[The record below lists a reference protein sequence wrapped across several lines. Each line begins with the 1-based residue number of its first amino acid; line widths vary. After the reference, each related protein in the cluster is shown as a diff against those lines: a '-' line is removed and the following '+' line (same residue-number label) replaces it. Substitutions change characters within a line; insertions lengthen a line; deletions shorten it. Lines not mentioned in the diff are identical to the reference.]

1 MARFLHVADVHLGYD
16 RYDNK
21 TRSLDFFYA
30 FKEALEKYAIG
41 AQVDFVVIAGDLFE
55 HRNIQPAILNQ
66 AEVCLRMLHEEGIP
80 VFAIEGNHDN
90 RPFGTKTSWL
100 SYLAA
105 RDLIVLLEPD
115 FDSGAASY
123 QAWSE
128 ENLHG
133 GYVDLPCGV
142 RIIGSNWYG
151 VSAPKAIEQLADAI
165 QQLPPAP
172 PHTVL
177 MLHQGMEGQISRYS
191 GALHYSEVLPLRE
204 AGVSYLALGHIHKN
218 YEIENW
224 IFNPGS
230 IEANSVEESR
240 YARGVYLVEM
250 DENGVRAHLKRD
262 YRQRSIVQ
270 LRLMMRGN
278 ETVEQVEAQSIACVQ
293 NAIETGDLDPDESPI
308 VELRI
313 EGQVGFDRLDLD
325 TRRLQQKLQQQSNA
339 LVFLLKYEVDA
350 LAYNSPLAED
360 ATRLQI
366 EQEIFT
372 DLVTANSTYKKR
384 STDIVKGLMQ
394 IKDLQQDGR
403 AIEDLY
409 QFAQQILEA
418 SAH

>member
-41 AQVDFVVIAGDLFE
+41 AQVDFVVVAGDLFE

-66 AEVCLRMLHEEGIP
+66 AEVCLRMLHDEGIP

-123 QAWSE
+123 QAWSS

-191 GALHYSEVLPLRE
+191 GALHYSEVLPLRS

-240 YARGVYLVEM
+240 YARGVYLVEI

-278 ETVEQVEAQSIACVQ
+278 ETIEQVEAQSIACVQ
-293 NAIETGDLDPDESPI
+293 NAIEAGDLDPDKSPI

-409 QFAQQILEA
+409 QFAQQLLEVR
-418 SAH
+418 S